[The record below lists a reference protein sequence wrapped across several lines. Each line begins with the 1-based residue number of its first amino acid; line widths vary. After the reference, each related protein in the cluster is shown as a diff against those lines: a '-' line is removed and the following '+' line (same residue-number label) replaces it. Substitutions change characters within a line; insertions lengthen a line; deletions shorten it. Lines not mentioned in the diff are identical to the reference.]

1 MLSFECHGSPFEI
14 GLTHGT
20 KAKPEIERCIAFYA
34 DVFQKTVNMSWDAV
48 QDQAKQF
55 DATIAQKWPHYHE
68 EIKGIAQGSEKD
80 VLDII
85 ALNVRTEIMFGCY
98 VNVSDG
104 CTSFAWRSS
113 GGSFLAQNWD
123 WMERQRENLV
133 LLTVQQPEKPTIKMV
148 TEAGIIGKIGMN
160 SAGVGVC
167 LNAIRVGGVGTS
179 RIPCHLGLRLALD
192 SKTREDAVE
201 KLQEY
206 GVASACHML
215 VADETGSVGLEWS
228 STDLQ
233 KLDMNDQGQVFHSNH
248 YIVEHPG
255 LDVKPWLADSDFRLD
270 RIEKLCNAVPE
281 TPTTNN
287 LLSVLED
294 EKNYPAAICRAVDNE
309 AGIATLFSILMDL
322 KSKSSVVRLG
332 RPSAPEEVIHLKF

>member
-1 MLSFECHGSPFEI
+1 M
-14 GLTHGT
+14 T
-20 KAKPEIERCIAFYA
+20 
-34 DVFQKTVNMSWDAV
+34 WDAV
-48 QDQAKQF
+48 QSQAKHF
-55 DATIAQKWPHYHE
+55 DATIAQNWPHYHE
-68 EIKGIAQGSEKD
+68 EIEGIAHGSGKD
-80 VLDII
+80 VLDIV

-98 VNVSDG
+98 GNVSDG
-104 CTSFAWRSS
+104 CTSFAWKFSE
-113 GGSFLAQNWD
+113 GSFLGQNWD

-133 LLTVQQPEKPTIKMV
+133 LLTVEQPGKPTIKMV

-167 LNAIRVGGVGTS
+167 LNAIRVGGVGVS

-192 SKTREDAVE
+192 SGSREEAVGQLE
-201 KLQEY
+201 KY

-233 KLDMNDQGQVFHSNH
+233 TLDMNDQGQVFHSNH
-248 YIVEHPG
+248 YLVEHPG
-255 LDVKPWLADSDFRLD
+255 LDVKPWLADSDFRVD
-270 RIEKLCNAVPE
+270 QIERLCSAVPNP
-281 TPTTNN
+281 PTTET
-287 LLSVLED
+287 LLRVLED
-294 EKNYPAAICRAVDNE
+294 EKNYPAAICRAVDSQ

-332 RPSAPEEVIHLKF
+332 RPSAPEEVIYLTF